1 MDRRI
6 VSTLFIIGI
15 IWAVIAVLNLLPK
28 PEPDIQP
35 AIHVDP
41 NVTLTF
47 ETPEV
52 RTLSNG

>member
-47 ETPEV
+47 ETPRV
-52 RTLSNG
+52 GTKPR